1 MPPKLK
7 LKLQGLEKGGS
18 TPNTPNTPNAP
29 NQDTGSQYVE
39 ENVNG
44 GNVSRHQKDEKYAER
59 TKKYARVWEISTVG
73 R

>member
-7 LKLQGLEKGGS
+7 LKPQGLEKGGS
-18 TPNTPNTPNAP
+18 TPNTLNTPNAP

-44 GNVSRHQKDEKYAER
+44 GNVSRHQKDEKYAEKD
-59 TKKYARVWEISTVG
+59 KKNMQGYG
-73 R
+73 K